1 MAGENAY
8 LAGQRFSEINGRMLF
23 SLTCFQ
29 VYTILVSYICTKG
42 RVAELVDA

>member
-1 MAGENAY
+1 MY
-8 LAGQRFSEINGRMLF
+8 LNLYSFKTVFSGINGRMLS